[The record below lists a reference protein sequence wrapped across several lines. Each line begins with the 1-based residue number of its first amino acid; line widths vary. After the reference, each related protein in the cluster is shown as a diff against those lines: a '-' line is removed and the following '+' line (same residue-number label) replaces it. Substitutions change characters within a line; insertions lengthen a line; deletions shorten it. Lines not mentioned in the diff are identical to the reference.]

1 MPDTAKN
8 TGTDME
14 TDAIDWLR
22 RMGMVANALTGDMD
36 AQEVAEIVLHQGM
49 AGMGASGATVVFRYG
64 DNLVP
69 VAVIGTT
76 VETMQRTGPL
86 TIDRQLP
93 MCHALVHGEPVWV
106 SGREEGLARFANL
119 RDGQPT
125 SQGWAAAPLM
135 SGGRPFGA
143 FSLVFDTPP
152 AFGPVERQ
160 FVTTLTGL
168 AALALSRLVPHH
180 GPGGV
185 DHHSVAR
192 ELVEAMISA
201 PPDGV
206 LVVNTQGVIVRAS
219 RQLCAMFGYDDAAL
233 EGQPVEVLIPEGSR
247 FHHRRDLERYL
258 VEPGPRPLGSGMAL
272 TGRRADG
279 SEFPLDVSLSPC
291 ATASGLY
298 VIAVVHD
305 ASGRPAQA
313 PAPAWPLPTAFP
325 SKGED
330 RVPLTF

>member
-1 MPDTAKN
+1 MPETGKDT
-8 TGTDME
+8 G

-22 RMGMVANALTGDMD
+22 RVGMVANALTGDMEP
-36 AQEVAEIVLHQGM
+36 QEVAEIVLHQGM
-49 AGMGASGATVVFRYG
+49 VGMGASGALVVFRHG
-64 DNLVP
+64 DDLVP
-69 VAVIGTT
+69 VAAIGST
-76 VETMQRTGPL
+76 VETIQRTSPL

-106 SGREEGLARFANL
+106 TSREEGLARFANL
-119 RDGQPT
+119 RNAQPT
-125 SQGWAAAPLM
+125 SQGWAAAPLI
-135 SGGRPFGA
+135 SAGRAFGA
-143 FSLVFDTPP
+143 FSLVFDAPP
-152 AFGPVERQ
+152 TFGPVERQ

-168 AALALSRLVPHH
+168 AALALSRLVPAH
-180 GPGGV
+180 GPHGV
-185 DHHSVAR
+185 DRHSVGR

-206 LVVNTQGVIVRAS
+206 MAVDAKGLIVRTS
-219 RQLCAMFGYDDAAL
+219 RQLCTMFGYDAAAL
-233 EGQPVEVLIPEGSR
+233 EGQPVEVLMPEGSR
-247 FHHRRDLERYL
+247 LRHRRDLERYL

-305 ASGRPAQA
+305 ASGQPAGLQA
-313 PAPAWPLPTAFP
+313 
-325 SKGED
+325 
-330 RVPLTF
+330 

>member
-1 MPDTAKN
+1 MTGVPGTAES
-8 TGTDME
+8 TGR
-14 TDAIDWLR
+14 DAIDWLR
-22 RMGMVANALTGDMD
+22 RVGMVANALTGDMA
-36 AQEVAEIVLHQGM
+36 AQEVVEIVLHQGM

-64 DNLVP
+64 DQLVP
-69 VAVIGTT
+69 VAATGSTA
-76 VETMQRTGPL
+76 ETLNRAAPL

-106 SGREEGLARFANL
+106 TSRDDGLARFANL
-119 RDGQPT
+119 RNAHPA

-135 SGGRPFGA
+135 AAGRPFGA

-152 AFGPVERQ
+152 TLGPVERQ

-168 AALALSRLVPHH
+168 AALALSPLVLRH
-180 GPGGV
+180 GPDGV
-185 DHHSVAR
+185 DRHQVGH

-206 LVVNTQGVIVRAS
+206 MAVNAAGVIVRAS
-219 RQLCAMFGYDDAAL
+219 RQLCAMFGYEPTAL
-233 EGQPVEVLIPEGSR
+233 EGQPVEVLLPEASR

-258 VEPGPRPLGSGMAL
+258 LEPGPRPLGSGMAIN
-272 TGRRADG
+272 GRRADG
-279 SEFPLDVSLSPC
+279 REFPVDVSLSPC

-305 ASGRPAQA
+305 ATGQPA
-313 PAPAWPLPTAFP
+313 
-325 SKGED
+325 
-330 RVPLTF
+330 